1 MINDGNPEGATPLS
15 PDEKEGLKARHI
27 RTRGELDELEQTNIT
42 QGVIKLRK
50 KTGRINLDDA
60 LSVSFA
66 CDLHKDMLGRV
77 WSWAG
82 EFRRTER
89 NIGIDPRFIS
99 VELRNLLDDVKAW
112 VEFET
117 YPGMEATLMFHHR
130 LVKIHPFPN
139 GNGRFSRIY
148 AQFIGQGFLGIRQ
161 VNWGGETLNVDG
173 DIRRRYIEALR
184 RADGGN
190 YAPLFELY
198 TSQKPGG
205 K

>member
-1 MINDGNPEGATPLS
+1 MIDDDYPEGATPLS
-15 PDEKEGLKARHI
+15 PDEKEGLKAKHV

-42 QGVIKLRK
+42 QGVIKLRRK
-50 KTGRINLDDA
+50 AGRIGLDDA
-60 LSVSFA
+60 LNVSFT
-66 CDLHKDMLGRV
+66 CDLHRDMLGRV
-77 WSWAG
+77 WAWAG

-117 YPGMEATLMFHHR
+117 FPEMEATLMFHHR

-148 AQFIGQGFLGIRQ
+148 AEFIGQNFFGIKQ
-161 VNWGGETLNVDG
+161 VDWGGETLNVDG

-184 RADGGN
+184 SADGGD

-198 TSQKPGG
+198 TPQ
-205 K
+205 

>member
-1 MINDGNPEGATPLS
+1 VIDDDDPEGATPLS
-15 PDEKEGLKARHI
+15 PDEKEGLKAKHI

-50 KTGRINLDDA
+50 KTSRIDPDDA
-60 LSVSFA
+60 LNVSFA

-77 WSWAG
+77 WTWAG
-82 EFRRTER
+82 EFRRTEK
-89 NIGIDPRFIS
+89 NIGIDPLFIS

-112 VEFET
+112 AEFET

-139 GNGRFSRIY
+139 GNGRYSRIY
-148 AQFIGQGFLGIRQ
+148 AEYIGQNFFGIKQ
-161 VNWGGETLNVDG
+161 VDWGGETLNVDG

-184 RADGGN
+184 NADGGD
-190 YAPLFELY
+190 YAPLFKLY
-198 TSQKPGG
+198 TPQK
-205 K
+205 

>member
-1 MINDGNPEGATPLS
+1 MINDDNPEGATPLS
-15 PDEKEGLKARHI
+15 PDEKEGLKAKHI

-42 QGVIKLRK
+42 QGVMKLRK
-50 KTGRINLDDA
+50 KTGRIYRDDA
-60 LSVSFA
+60 LNVSFA
-66 CDLHKDMLGRV
+66 CDLHKDMLGRL
-77 WSWAG
+77 WTWAG
-82 EFRRTER
+82 EFRRTEK

-117 YPGMEATLMFHHR
+117 YPGMEATLIFHHR

-148 AQFIGQGFLGIRQ
+148 AEFIGQNFLAIKH
-161 VNWGGETLNVDG
+161 VDWGGEMLNVDG

-184 RADGGN
+184 SADGGD

-198 TSQKPGG
+198 IPQK
-205 K
+205 

>member
-1 MINDGNPEGATPLS
+1 MRAPSVINDDNPEGATPLS

-42 QGVIKLRK
+42 QGVMKLRK
-50 KTGRINLDDA
+50 KTGR
-60 LSVSFA
+60 
-66 CDLHKDMLGRV
+66 
-77 WSWAG
+77 
-82 EFRRTER
+82 TEK

-117 YPGMEATLMFHHR
+117 YPGMEATLIFQHC

-148 AQFIGQGFLGIRQ
+148 AEFIGQNFFGIKQ
-161 VNWGGETLNVDG
+161 VDWGAETLNVDG
-173 DIRRRYIEALR
+173 NIRRRYIEALR
-184 RADGGN
+184 SADGGD

-198 TSQKPGG
+198 IPQK
-205 K
+205 

>member
-1 MINDGNPEGATPLS
+1 MIDDDDPEGATPLS
-15 PDEKEGLKARHI
+15 PDEKEGLKAKHI

-50 KTGRINLDDA
+50 KNSRIDPGDA
-60 LSVSFA
+60 LNVSFV
-66 CDLHKDMLGRV
+66 CDLHKDMFGRV
-77 WSWAG
+77 WTWAG
-82 EFRRTER
+82 EFRRTEK
-89 NIGIDPRFIS
+89 NIGIDPLFIS

-139 GNGRFSRIY
+139 GNGRYSRIY
-148 AQFIGQGFLGIRQ
+148 AEFIGQNFFGIKQ
-161 VNWGGETLNVDG
+161 VDWGGEILNVDG

-184 RADGGN
+184 SADGGD

-198 TSQKPGG
+198 TPQK
-205 K
+205 